1 MLNPFCIV
9 ARKDSPYHFLKKLHI
24 SVTIQ
29 NLYQIEDK
37 RIVSAANTIG
47 DLLFQLLMLW
57 QLYVTVA
64 KRN

>member
-9 ARKDSPYHFLKKLHI
+9 ARKDNPYHFLKKLHI

-37 RIVSAANTIG
+37 RIVSATNAIG
-47 DLLFQLLMLW
+47 DLLFKLLMLW